1 MLTYYVTI
9 DVAQQSTVCTGSLD
23 ECSDAAKR
31 WAEQNPGKEY
41 VYAKVVPIGVHC
53 RSAYFKE
60 GDVSTL
66 SGNNIVQFPIRREL
80 AH

>member
-23 ECSDAAKR
+23 ECSEAARR

-41 VYAKVVPIGVHC
+41 VYAKVVPVGIHC
-53 RSAYFKE
+53 KSAMYQLSTAPLS
-60 GDVSTL
+60 DV
-66 SGNNIVQFPIRREL
+66 IPFPTRREL